1 MTAHS
6 SVRRWW
12 FVFFSRFSA
21 MSVHSF
27 SIMGKGGM
35 RTGGGEE
42 HWRGGAGPPEDRGV
56 ITFSFLCRALAWHA
70 SPRAACR
77 AWETTWRMQA
87 SGVCCTCAASISSS
101 RALHTEGETS
111 SGSTKRNTLW
121 AEVGGEGGSW

>member
-1 MTAHS
+1 M
-6 SVRRWW
+6 
-12 FVFFSRFSA
+12 
-21 MSVHSF
+21 
-27 SIMGKGGM
+27 
-35 RTGGGEE
+35 
-42 HWRGGAGPPEDRGV
+42 

-121 AEVGGEGGSW
+121 AEVAGRVEAGEDDQQEKSPPDGAPSAPGSP